1 MPELP
6 ELRGY
11 ASFINEN
18 CAGVVFARVSLSS
31 AARHPPIEL
40 PWHRFLISAESRG
53 KELMLRFRE
62 SSSSSTASDDRLVQ
76 YSFLMGMSGRWD
88 FVPSSLLVDEETK
101 LANKLKHAHVLFES
115 ADQLYTLCFV
125 DTRRFGRWTPSP
137 EGWSAERGPDP
148 TTEYDAFEANVLS
161 GLESCSRSFQRPVC
175 ELLLDQRYFN
185 GVGNYLRAEI
195 LYRAGV
201 TDPFR
206 SAHQVLLECPQI
218 LPLCRDVCNEVIERN
233 LLNDHEAFTDWLQC
247 YGKALKRKD
256 SSGRTVWY
264 SNQSSKSVVVKT
276 EQSTN
281 PERKKSTPK
290 KRKGASSSSTSS
302 ASVMPRDYGTRRIAH
317 IKRETEPEVIAKKR
331 VRRTRSLY
339 NAVG

>member
-233 LLNDHEAFTDWLQC
+233 LLNDHEYVCCVMSVCRCRCVGMSVCRCVGMSVCVCVIQSVDGEWACMCVYVCIFVCLTC
-247 YGKALKRKD
+247 MCVCVFVCVMCRCII
-256 SSGRTVWY
+256 SVCN
-264 SNQSSKSVVVKT
+264 NQQTSL
-276 EQSTN
+276 
-281 PERKKSTPK
+281 
-290 KRKGASSSSTSS
+290 ASYRYCWFYCS
-302 ASVMPRDYGTRRIAH
+302 
-317 IKRETEPEVIAKKR
+317 
-331 VRRTRSLY
+331 
-339 NAVG
+339 